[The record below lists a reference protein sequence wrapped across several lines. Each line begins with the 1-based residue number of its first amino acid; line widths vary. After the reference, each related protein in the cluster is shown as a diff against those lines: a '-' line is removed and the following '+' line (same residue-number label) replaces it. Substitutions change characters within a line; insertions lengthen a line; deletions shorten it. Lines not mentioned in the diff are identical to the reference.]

1 PRRTTRPMAASNPT
15 TSTTAS
21 IRRHTGSSN
30 TTTRR
35 RRRGVRSDDEI
46 MEAVQQR
53 MRGMAHTAG
62 PMGYEEVYGFT
73 PEEVERAMEYQSR
86 RMVSGKY
93 LANQPHDR

>member
-1 PRRTTRPMAASNPT
+1 MAASNPT
-15 TSTTAS
+15 TSTTAR

-62 PMGYEEVYGFT
+62 PMGYEEVHGFT
-73 PEEVERAMEYQSR
+73 PEEVEPAMDVQCRAM
-86 RMVSGKY
+86 VSLKF
-93 LANQPHDR
+93 LANKPLKQGGQA

>member
-1 PRRTTRPMAASNPT
+1 MAASNPT

-35 RRRGVRSDDEI
+35 RRRGVSSDDES

-53 MRGMAHTAG
+53 MRGLAHTAG
-62 PMGYEEVYGFT
+62 PIGYEEVHGFT
-73 PEEVERAMEYQSR
+73 PEEVERAIDFQSR
-86 RMVSGKY
+86 AMVSVKF
-93 LANQPHDR
+93 LANKPLNQGGQA

>member
-1 PRRTTRPMAASNPT
+1 MAASNPT

-62 PMGYEEVYGFT
+62 PMEYEEVHGIT
-73 PEEVERAMEYQSR
+73 RDEVERAMDFQSR
-86 RMVSGKY
+86 AMVSVKF
-93 LANQPHDR
+93 LANNPLTQGGQA